1 LRNIVVAPDRA
12 TALREAGPFLEAS
25 YRVFGQWGLFTEVVG
40 AGKSQLDLAELIAG
54 RVVIGSPEEC
64 AGDLV
69 RLARM
74 TGFTRLIA
82 RVQWMG
88 MDQRIVRRTIEL
100 LAERVLPLAQREL
113 G

>member
-1 LRNIVVAPDRA
+1 V
-12 TALREAGPFLEAS
+12 
-25 YRVFGQWGLFTEVVG
+25 GLFTDVVG
-40 AGKSQLDLAELIAG
+40 AGKAQLDLPELLAG

-64 AGDLV
+64 AEDLV
-69 RLARM
+69 RLARA

-100 LAERVLPLAQREL
+100 LAERVLPLVQREL
-113 G
+113 GDRARFDQILGRLGGLPPREGDEVEPM